1 VRTLDLLAAR
11 LVAGQ
16 PPVDGLREPPEALLG
31 LLKQNKYPLLT
42 LAPHPAW
49 SWFYEAEGFETER
62 KAQEALLSSQEADY
76 FQVQE
81 EMAREGI
88 CPILIKAGPGF
99 PYTSDNLDVLV
110 RPEEEEKA
118 RLVLTRL
125 GYIEL
130 KMVEEPQ
137 KFLFA
142 RVREGKIA
150 SKFHLHTQVGW
161 MVGFMDEAALW
172 QRARLHGSIRVPSPE
187 DIVLITVAHSFYE
200 NKRFT
205 LADLMKMRRSA
216 QGGLDFY
223 YMERV
228 ARSRGWAEGL
238 YFCLLIWAHLEEG
251 LWGHSSLPKASREG
265 WESRLGQLSLAYY
278 RRLLR
283 REPLLPF
290 RVSFLFSK
298 LLYYKKV
305 WADREGGLWA
315 KPRDTV
321 LTLVRGVKVKGQ
333 LHFQPP
339 FLVTF
344 SGADGSGKTQHA
356 MALVSA
362 MSEYVKAEY
371 FWSRCA
377 SSGPYRLLR
386 AAGRLLLTRGDD
398 RSRPWVDRRV
408 SLSSPLR
415 RAVWVY
421 LVVLDLL
428 WQYSVHVRLP
438 MLRGRVVVCD
448 RYAWDAAA
456 ELEASLAPGDWASRL
471 AIRLLLA
478 LSPRPDMNFLLRAPD
493 SVLAQRKQEQTDPR
507 YLSALTEAY
516 QRLARV
522 YPFRVKD
529 TGGDFTPLSDDIARE
544 TLACYLED
552 YRTLLGGLFF
562 SNPSQ
567 FNPRREGKRL

>member
-1 VRTLDLLAAR
+1 MSTLSLLAAR
-11 LVAGQ
+11 LVTDQ
-16 PPVDGLREPPEALLG
+16 PPVDGLREPPEALLE
-31 LLKQNKYPLLT
+31 LLKENRYPLLG
-42 LAPHPAW
+42 LMPHPAW
-49 SWFYEAEGFETER
+49 NWFYRTENFKR
-62 KAQEALLSSQEADY
+62 ENDAHEALLSSLESDY
-76 FQVQE
+76 SGVQ
-81 EMAREGI
+81 ASLVNEGI
-88 CPILIKAGPGF
+88 SPVLIKAAPAF

-110 RPEEEEKA
+110 RPEQEAKA

-130 KMVEEPQ
+130 KIAEEPQ

-142 RVREGKIA
+142 RVREGRIT
-150 SKFHLHTQVGW
+150 SKLHLHTRIGW
-161 MVGFMDEAALW
+161 GVGFMDEGALW
-172 QRARLHGSIRVPSPE
+172 QRVRPYGATMVPAPE

-205 LADLMKMRRSA
+205 LTDLMKLRCCA
-216 QGGLDFY
+216 QGGLDFD

-228 ARSRGWAEGL
+228 ARSRGWGEGL
-238 YFCLLIWAHLEEG
+238 YFCLLLWAHLEER
-251 LWGHSSLPKASREG
+251 LWGHASLPEPSI
-265 WESRLGQLSLAYY
+265 ESWKTRLSPLALRYY

-283 REPLLPF
+283 REPVLPF

-305 WADREGGLWA
+305 WEDRKGGLWA

-321 LTLVRGVKVKGQ
+321 LTLVRGVKVKGR

-344 SGADGSGKTQHA
+344 SGADGTGKTQHA

-362 MSEYVKAEY
+362 MSECVKAEY

-386 AAGRLLLTRGDD
+386 GAGRLLLRRGDD
-398 RSRPWVDRRV
+398 GSRPWVDRKV

-428 WQYSVHVRLP
+428 WQYSIHVRLP

-456 ELEASLAPGDWASRL
+456 ELEASLAPGDWASWL

-478 LSPRPDMNFLLRAPD
+478 LSPRPNMSFLLQAPNP
-493 SVLAQRKQEQTDPR
+493 VLAQRKQEQTDPR

-516 QRLARV
+516 QRLARAH
-522 YPFRVKD
+522 PFRVND
-529 TGGDFTPLSDDIARE
+529 TGGDFAPLSDEITRE
-544 TLACYLED
+544 TLACYMD
-552 YRTLLGGLFF
+552 RYHTLLNGLFL
-562 SNPSQ
+562 SNPAQ
-567 FNPRREGKRL
+567 LNPRPEGRQ